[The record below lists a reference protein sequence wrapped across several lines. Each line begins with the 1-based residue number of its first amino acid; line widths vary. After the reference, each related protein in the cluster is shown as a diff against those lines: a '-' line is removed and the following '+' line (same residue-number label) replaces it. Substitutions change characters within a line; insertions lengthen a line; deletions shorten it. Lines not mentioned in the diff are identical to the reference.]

1 MAGGA
6 WIIDLHNI
14 SEHFAFWARSLTS
27 LENVFLIFLAL
38 QCKIQ
43 GIFLAKK
50 VVGHNFWTEG
60 PTDLRW
66 TSLSY
71 IFDALFGDT
80 PLGHIFFAPG
90 IPGSDKKR
98 LKRAICYWQQADR
111 QEQLLLKRAT
121 LACGDNCG
129 NSGYQDQ
136 GFAGRSIFQ
145 QGGAR
150 QGWKFAK
157 CGKRSKKTQ

>member
-1 MAGGA
+1 MNSWEHACITFFSGPHRAAKYIGYHLRNVRIRVSHFRHKLFEMVGRA

-60 PTDLRW
+60 PTDLRS
-66 TSLSY
+66 TFLSC
-71 IFDALFGDT
+71 IFDAFLGDT
-80 PLGHIFFAPG
+80 PLDHIFHICPYAHMPIMPIMG
-90 IPGSDKKR
+90 IWAYGHMWKIWS
-98 LKRAICYWQQADR
+98 L
-111 QEQLLLKRAT
+111 T
-121 LACGDNCG
+121 LT
-129 NSGYQDQ
+129 SGP
-136 GFAGRSIFQ
+136 
-145 QGGAR
+145 
-150 QGWKFAK
+150 
-157 CGKRSKKTQ
+157 